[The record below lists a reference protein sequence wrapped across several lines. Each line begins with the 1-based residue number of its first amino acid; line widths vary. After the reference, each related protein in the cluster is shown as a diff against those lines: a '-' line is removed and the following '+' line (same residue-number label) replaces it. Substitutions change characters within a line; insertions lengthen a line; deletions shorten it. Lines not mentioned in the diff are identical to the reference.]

1 MSSLKAKLGRI
12 LKIDP
17 RLMRRMR
24 KIVAPFRRVG
34 LKKEFTLLA
43 DNCWGGRLY
52 DKFSLQYL
60 TPTIGLAINAEGF
73 VKFVE
78 NLDEYLQKEL
88 IPIEKEQKRV
98 NSEWGFYP
106 CMLGDIRIEFR
117 HYRNVNDAI
126 NKWNRRKLRIKKEN
140 IIVKMSYYGNTNND
154 VIERFKKIPCKKI
167 LFTDKED
174 LILLRNEYTKVVY
187 IPKESIGSEFV
198 YSDSKLKLKELKR
211 FINQ

>member
-1 MSSLKAKLGRI
+1 MSGFKARLGGI

-52 DKFSLQYL
+52 DKFSLPYL
-60 TPTIGLAINAEGF
+60 SPTIGLAINVEEF
-73 VKFVE
+73 ISFVE
-78 NLDEYLQKEL
+78 NIDEYLQKEL
-88 IPIEKEQKRV
+88 IPIEEEQKRV

-106 CMLGDIRIEFR
+106 CMLDDIRIEFR

-126 NKWNRRKLRIKKEN
+126 TKWNRRKVRIRKEN
-140 IIVKMSYYGNTNND
+140 IIVKMSYYGTIND
-154 VIERFKKIPCKKI
+154 GVMERFKKLPYKKI
-167 LFTDKED
+167 LFSDNKE
-174 LILLRNEYTKVVY
+174 LISLSSENTKVVY

-198 YSDSKLKLKELKR
+198 YSDSKLKLKELKK
-211 FINQ
+211 FINH